1 MEAVASET
9 PTDLALQR
17 IAQSQRSQQLAVKPE
32 HVPVPLSVG
41 SHLSDSAAPMLS
53 TLGDASSSRLRAQ
66 HESSSLNCHCCRE
79 YGSERPAVSPV
90 LKDQWVWERQH
101 CGMMAHVKDLAIV
114 LYFVSNTSM
123 ETLLQSFRLREHVFA
138 ALRLHWS
145 SLFVAAASSN
155 TSGSSLGSAGLGGS
169 NGRSERLLLSVSKLC
184 IWAMGDENL
193 SIIRDFF
200 EVHNVVLL
208 DKPKLRDAFLHWI
221 ALIYKRIQSF
231 CVREFASDPSSA
243 RADIDSTQHRNS
255 QSRDLA
261 VRTIRA
267 ISEHI
272 IAMIHSD
279 TKLQATWPAVRE
291 ILEQPGVL
299 LWEAFVAQ
307 LRETYTRQQRSAAL
321 MGLPDLPRC
330 PSRSLLNGRWA
341 LDASSVVVEPLSS
354 DRFAKSQITSGL
366 SMLSCLLAMLQLLRM
381 ELEFD
386 ESGLLRVRSQQNVYS
401 TDDAWMTL
409 VCDDEPRVASV
420 LPMGLTSLL
429 GSSAFAVTTEPAST
443 RISHAFVLRCSGG
456 RDVLASTDGIT
467 KRWSPQE
474 RRV

>member
-1 MEAVASET
+1 MDPMDSGSSYSAMEAVASET

-17 IAQSQRSQQLAVKPE
+17 IAQSQRSQQLPVKPE

-41 SHLSDSAAPMLS
+41 SHLPDSAAPMLS
-53 TLGDASSSRLRAQ
+53 TLAGASFSRLRAQ

-79 YGSERPAVSPV
+79 YGSERPAVSAV

-101 CGMMAHVKDLAIV
+101 SGMMAHVKDLAIV

-145 SLFVAAASSN
+145 SLFGAQSPLASPDIVLTSLFPGWSNTTSSVAAASSN
-155 TSGSSLGSAGLGGS
+155 TSGSSLGSVGLGGS

-193 SIIRDFF
+193 SIMRDFF

-231 CVREFASDPSSA
+231 CVQEFASDPGSA

-307 LRETYTRQQRSAAL
+307 LRETYTVS
-321 MGLPDLPRC
+321 
-330 PSRSLLNGRWA
+330 
-341 LDASSVVVEPLSS
+341 
-354 DRFAKSQITSGL
+354 
-366 SMLSCLLAMLQLLRM
+366 
-381 ELEFD
+381 
-386 ESGLLRVRSQQNVYS
+386 
-401 TDDAWMTL
+401 L
-409 VCDDEPRVASV
+409 VCCGLDCTFIYCLHPS
-420 LPMGLTSLL
+420 PMNY
-429 GSSAFAVTTEPAST
+429 
-443 RISHAFVLRCSGG
+443 R
-456 RDVLASTDGIT
+456 
-467 KRWSPQE
+467 
-474 RRV
+474 